1 MDAKVVRPSAA
12 SLNSLAEILRQAK
25 PLYSECRIILNYL
38 GDEPDMVIG
47 TLTDAS
53 AAPPDSISANED
65 ALPRPQ
71 RVLERTTVER
81 NRLM

>member
-1 MDAKVVRPSAA
+1 VRPSAA

-38 GDEPDMVIG
+38 DDAAEVVIR

-53 AAPPDSISANED
+53 VTPPDSISANKD
-65 ALPRPQ
+65 ALSKPQ
-71 RVLERTTVER
+71 RILERSTMDR